1 MEKCDFLKL
10 DCEGGEYEILY
21 HASET
26 SLQKI
31 GRIVCE
37 FNIID
42 RDQRNGKALRTFLI
56 ACGFVVDKL
65 VMLDNKSGFIC
76 AKQTRNE

>member
-37 FNIID
+37 FNIMTATSVM
-42 RDQRNGKALRTFLI
+42 GKLSEHF
-56 ACGFVVDKL
+56 
-65 VMLDNKSGFIC
+65 
-76 AKQTRNE
+76 